1 MDDDS
6 DKRVSLFL
14 RIWAWLVV
22 LQPGDVR
29 RKASRLIV
37 KGDEL
42 TDEGNL
48 ASARAMYNRAL
59 ALLQETGV
67 HHLRKKA
74 LHRLVQV
81 DEMK

>member
-22 LQPGDVR
+22 LLPGDVR

-48 ASARAMYNRAL
+48 AAARAMYNRAL